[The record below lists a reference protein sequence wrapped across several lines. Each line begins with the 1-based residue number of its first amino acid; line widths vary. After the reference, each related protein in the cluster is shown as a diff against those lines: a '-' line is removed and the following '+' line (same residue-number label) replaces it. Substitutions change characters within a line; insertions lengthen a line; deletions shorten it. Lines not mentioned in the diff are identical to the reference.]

1 MSLSPPTEGLGS
13 PQGLELTLSDVER
26 LLSAKNVYCFFQCV
40 SCHREAAVQPG
51 MAFATH
57 CHLDGDVQLVVTNQA

>member
-1 MSLSPPTEGLGS
+1 MA
-13 PQGLELTLSDVER
+13 LELTLSDVER
-26 LLSAKNVYCFFQCV
+26 LLSAKNAYCLFQHE

-57 CHLDGDVQLVVTNQA
+57 WHLDGDVQLVVTNRV